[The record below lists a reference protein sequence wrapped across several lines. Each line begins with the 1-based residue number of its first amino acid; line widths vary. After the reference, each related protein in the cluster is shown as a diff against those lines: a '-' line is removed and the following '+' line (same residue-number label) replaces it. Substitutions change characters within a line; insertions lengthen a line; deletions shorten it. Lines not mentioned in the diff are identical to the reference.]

1 MAEPP
6 VVNASPLIYL
16 SRCDLLD
23 LLRIEADQI
32 LVPAA
37 VAGEIQRRGPSD
49 PASRMIADASWLTV
63 VPSPP
68 VPESVQSW
76 DLGPGESA
84 VLSLALARP
93 GTLAILD
100 DLAARRCAEGHRVA
114 CRGTLG
120 IVLAAKRRGR
130 LPQARPTLM
139 ALRLA
144 GMYLSDSVMN
154 RALALVGE

>member
-16 SRCDLLD
+16 TRCELLHF
-23 LLRIEADQI
+23 LRMEGEVI
-32 LVPAA
+32 LVPAV
-37 VAGEIQRRGPSD
+37 VAGELQRRGPSD
-49 PASRMIADASWLTV
+49 PAARMIANTSWLNV
-63 VPSPP
+63 VATPP

-84 VLSLALARP
+84 VLSWALAHP

-100 DLAARRCAEGHRVA
+100 DLAARRCAEAHAVP

-120 IVLAAKRRGR
+120 LVLAAKRKGR
-130 LPQARPTLM
+130 IPQARPVLV